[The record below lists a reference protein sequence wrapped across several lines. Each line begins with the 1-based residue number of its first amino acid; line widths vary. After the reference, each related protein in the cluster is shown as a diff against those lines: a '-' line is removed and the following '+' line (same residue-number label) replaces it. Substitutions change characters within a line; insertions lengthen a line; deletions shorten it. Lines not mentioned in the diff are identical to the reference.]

1 MIFLL
6 FVILAIIIVINKNNF
21 YVRHSMNLVKQLN
34 VLNIGYLDS
43 FDIKTTDNEQIN
55 IQYHIPKSFSKV
67 ILFIP
72 GFNADIKS
80 EPIHTLCYQLKD
92 KYAVYFK
99 NWRGYNNNIK
109 KTPEH
114 IFTNQGLSDLHLT
127 IANIK
132 QRHREDIILIGH
144 SLGGNISIKYNSIYN
159 DPRIIKMVAICS
171 PINLYKSYIK
181 FKDSIIYKKFS
192 KEYINNIRKRSK
204 NEELIKI
211 TNTHSGQD
219 AMSKIVTDALIIDNY
234 ETWFKSGTINNEI
247 LRELDK
253 PLLWVISK
261 NDKISYYDGIED
273 DLYMDSPFF
282 YKLVYNY
289 GEHGNYV
296 NSFFEDQYSLSSKLD
311 LFINN

>member
-1 MIFLL
+1 
-6 FVILAIIIVINKNNF
+6 
-21 YVRHSMNLVKQLN
+21 MNLVKQLN
-34 VLNIGYLDS
+34 VNIDYLDS
-43 FDIKTTDNEQIN
+43 FNIKTTDNELIN
-55 IQYHIPKSFSKV
+55 IEYYIPKTFSKV

-72 GFNADIKS
+72 GFNANIKS

-132 QRHREDIILIGH
+132 QRHKEDIILIGH

-159 DPRIIKMVAICS
+159 DPRIIKIVAVCA
-171 PINLYKSYIK
+171 PINLYKSYTK
-181 FKDSIIYKKFS
+181 FKDGIIYKKFS
-192 KEYINNIRKRSK
+192 KDYLDIIKDNSN

-211 TNTHSGQD
+211 ANGTSGDD
-219 AMSKIVTDALIIDNY
+219 AMSMMVTSALAIENY
-234 ETWFKSGTINNEI
+234 ETWFKSGTIKNET

-253 PLLWVISK
+253 PLLWIISK

-282 YKLVYNY
+282 YKLIYNY

-296 NSFFEDQYSLSSKLD
+296 NSFFEDKYSLSSKLD